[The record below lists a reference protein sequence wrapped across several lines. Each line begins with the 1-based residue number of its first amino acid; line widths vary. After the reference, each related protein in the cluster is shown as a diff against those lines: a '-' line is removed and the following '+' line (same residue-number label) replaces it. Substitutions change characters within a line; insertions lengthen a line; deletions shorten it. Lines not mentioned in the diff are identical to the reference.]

1 MGDDDGVKPVRLV
14 VPVVASAVGSGLPS
28 LQVVDPGQAPVPL
41 AARGLG
47 AAELSGI
54 AWVGSGRFLLVGDGG
69 QQALWDA
76 WIEVNPASGRIEAQ
90 AITSRIDVPGLGADV
105 EGIAIDRRTGTV
117 LAADE
122 SASAVRRFDLVT
134 FAACGSLRV
143 PALFAPPN
151 LRANFGFEA
160 LGSLH
165 GEAWTANEEALVSDG
180 PVSSTQS
187 GAWVRL
193 QRFDVD
199 GFPAGQ
205 WAYRCDPISGMTD
218 LVDAERSGVVDLVPW
233 DRHTLLVLEREFG
246 GGVIPDFRSRIYAVD
261 LRGATDV
268 TGVPMLAAAG
278 FVPATKT
285 LLWQRGFPFSNF
297 EGMALGP
304 PLSGGRRSLLLVSD
318 DGGGVGGQ
326 NQRLLALAVQPA
338 RAAPADLD
346 GSGAV
351 DGVDLGILLSA
362 WGPALDPHPAD
373 GNQDGAVDGMDL
385 GALLAA
391 WGPVH

>member
-1 MGDDDGVKPVRLV
+1 MPRLAAI
-14 VPVVASAVGSGLPS
+14 PALCSAMVGGGPALEI
-28 LQVVDPGQAPVPL
+28 VDPGQAPLPL
-41 AARGLG
+41 AARGSG

-69 QQALWDA
+69 QQALWEA
-76 WIEVNPASGRIEAQ
+76 WIEVDPSSGRIVTQ
-90 AITSRIDVPGLGADV
+90 SITARVSVPGLGADV

-122 SASAVRRFDLVT
+122 AASAISRFDLAT

-143 PALFAPPN
+143 PSVFAPPN

-160 LGSLH
+160 LGSLR
-165 GEAWTANEEALVSDG
+165 GETWTANEEALVSDG
-180 PVSSTQS
+180 PVSSTQA

-205 WAYRCDPISGMTD
+205 WAYRCDPISGTTD

-233 DRHTLLVLEREFG
+233 DRDTVLVLEREFG
-246 GGVIPDFRSRIYAVD
+246 GAVIPDFRSRLYAVD

-268 TGVPMLAAAG
+268 TSVPMLAAGG
-278 FVPATKT
+278 FVPASKT
-285 LLWQRGFPFSNF
+285 LLWQRRFPFSNF

-304 PLSGGRRSLLLVSD
+304 PISGGGRSLILVSD
-318 DGGGVGGQ
+318 DGGGIGGQ
-326 NQRLLALAVQPA
+326 NQRLLALAVRWARPA
-338 RAAPADLD
+338 PCDLD
-346 GSGAV
+346 RSGAV
-351 DGVDLGILLSA
+351 DGADLGLLLSA
-362 WGPALDPHPAD
+362 WGPALDPHRAD
-373 GNQDGAVDGMDL
+373 ITQDCAVDGMDL
-385 GALLAA
+385 GVLLSA
-391 WGPVH
+391 WGPVVP

>member
-1 MGDDDGVKPVRLV
+1 MAVALAASDG
-14 VPVVASAVGSGLPS
+14 GGPS
-28 LQVVDPGQAPVPL
+28 LEVRDPGQAPVAL
-41 AARGLG
+41 AARGSG

-54 AWVGSGRFLLVGDGG
+54 SWVGSSRFLLVGDGG
-69 QQALWDA
+69 QRAIWDA
-76 WIEVNPASGRIEAQ
+76 WIEINPVSGRIEAQ
-90 AITSRIDVPGLGADV
+90 SIAARVDVAGVGADV
-105 EGIAIDRRTGTV
+105 EGIAIDRRTGTF

-122 SASAVRRFDLVT
+122 SASAIRRFDLATSVG
-134 FAACGSLRV
+134 CGSLRV
-143 PALFAPPN
+143 PPVFARPN

-160 LGSLH
+160 LGCLH

-180 PVSSTQS
+180 PVSSTQA

-218 LVDAERSGVVDLVPW
+218 LVDVERSGVVDLVPW
-233 DRHTLLVLEREFG
+233 DRDTLLVLEREFG
-246 GGVIPDFRSRIYAVD
+246 GTVIPDFRSRLYAVD

-268 TGVPMLAAAG
+268 TAVPMLAAGG
-278 FVPATKT
+278 FVPAAKT

-304 PLSGGRRSLLLVSD
+304 PVSGGRRSLILVSD

-326 NQRLLALAVQPA
+326 NQRLLALTVRAVDG
-338 RAAPADLD
+338 APGDLD
-346 GSGAV
+346 RSGTV

-362 WGPALDPHPAD
+362 WGPALDPHAAD
-373 GNQDGAVDGMDL
+373 LTQDCAVDGLDL
-385 GALLAA
+385 GTLLSA
-391 WGPVH
+391 WGPVVP